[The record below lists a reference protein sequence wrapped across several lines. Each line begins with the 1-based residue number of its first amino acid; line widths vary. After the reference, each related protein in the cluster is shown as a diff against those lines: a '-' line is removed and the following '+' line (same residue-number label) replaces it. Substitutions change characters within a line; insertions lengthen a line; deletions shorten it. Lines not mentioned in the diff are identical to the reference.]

1 MRLEKNKD
9 FRKLI
14 KNRKY
19 KTQRKRVTK
28 TKIAT
33 SFLLGAACLGLFNH
47 YLKTTCPGLISNL
60 DSAFGKNGYLTLPL
74 LGTLTAGVIY
84 TCAQGLINNISK
96 LKQINREPDRTQE
109 DIREK
114 IETYYAQRENEEL
127 SFYNYQP
134 EITLLAKEY
143 NTALELSFYE
153 RLIKKQQ
160 LKKLLLQEKL
170 HTLEKYKML
179 TEIDRDTIN
188 NQINYIEEN
197 IEKNQYLLKITN

>member
-28 TKIAT
+28 AKIAT
-33 SFLLGAACLGLFNH
+33 SFLLGAACLGIFNH
-47 YLKTTCPGLISNL
+47 YLKTTCPNLISNL

-74 LGTLTAGVIY
+74 LGTLTAGAVY
-84 TCAQGLINNISK
+84 ACAQGFVNNISK
-96 LKQINREPDRTQE
+96 IKKINREPDTTQE
-109 DIREK
+109 DIKEK

-127 SFYNYQP
+127 NFYNYQP
-134 EITLLAKEY
+134 ETMPLAKEY
-143 NTALELSFYE
+143 NAALELSFYE

-170 HTLEKYKML
+170 HTLIRYKVA
-179 TEIDRDTIN
+179 TEEDIN
-188 NQINYIEEN
+188 KINSQLEYIEEN
-197 IEKNQYLLKITN
+197 INKNEYLLKINN

>member
-1 MRLEKNKD
+1 MRLEKTKD

-19 KTQRKRVTK
+19 KIQRKRVTK

-33 SFLLGAACLGLFNH
+33 SFLLGTVFLGLFNY

-74 LGTLTAGVIY
+74 FGALTTGAIY
-84 TCAQGLINNISK
+84 ACAQRLVNNISK
-96 LKQINREPDRTQE
+96 LKKINREPDTTQE
-109 DIREK
+109 DIKEK

-127 SFYNYQP
+127 NFYNYQP
-134 EITLLAKEY
+134 ETTPLAKEY
-143 NTALELSFYE
+143 NAALELPFYE

-170 HTLEKYKML
+170 HTLIRYKVA
-179 TEIDRDTIN
+179 TEEDFNKIN
-188 NQINYIEEN
+188 NQLDYIEEN
-197 IEKNQYLLKITN
+197 INRNEYLLKINS